1 MSINLI
7 FLLVLF
13 AALCHASWSAI
24 LKNSNN
30 GLAIMGLTSIIE
42 IIIFFPL
49 VFTVPLPT
57 TNIWYFIIATT
68 LLHGFYRYSVVVSY
82 QYGDLSFV
90 YPIARGGS
98 CLIVGLVSLLLMH
111 SDISLFGVIGILV
124 ICFGLFMISFL
135 TSKRFNK
142 SAFIIAITT
151 AILIATY
158 TLLDGIAV
166 RKTENAFTFIFWM
179 LLLNGIPILLY
190 ALISKN
196 GLRKKNSYA
205 LIDGIVAGVLAILG
219 YGLVV
224 WSMQFIEIAY
234 VSSIREVSI
243 VLATIL
249 SVYLLKEK
257 DAKKRIM
264 PSIIIVMGVALV
276 YFQIS

>member
-30 GLAIMGLTSIIE
+30 GLAIMGMTSIIE

-49 VFTVPLPT
+49 VFTVPFPT
-57 TNIWYFIIATT
+57 IDIWYFIIATT
-68 LLHGFYRYSVVVSY
+68 LLHGLYRYSVVVSY

-98 CLIVGLVSLLLMH
+98 CLIVGLVSLLLIQ
-111 SDISLFGVIGILV
+111 SDVSLFGVIGILV
-124 ICFGLFMISFL
+124 ICFGLFMISFQ
-135 TSKRFNK
+135 TTKKFNK

-158 TLLDGIAV
+158 TLLDGMAV

-179 LLLNGIPILLY
+179 LLLNGMPILLY

-196 GLRKKNSYA
+196 GLRKKNSYN

-264 PSIIIVMGVALV
+264 PSIIIVMGVTFV
-276 YFQIS
+276 YFQIG

>member
-30 GLAIMGLTSIIE
+30 GLAIMGITSIIE

-49 VFTVPLPT
+49 VFTVPFPT
-57 TNIWYFIIATT
+57 IDIWYFIIATT

-98 CLIVGLVSLLLMH
+98 CLIVGLVSLLLIH

-135 TSKRFNK
+135 TTKRFNK
-142 SAFIIAITT
+142 SAFIIAVTT

-196 GLRKKNSYA
+196 GLRKKNSYN

-264 PSIIIVMGVALV
+264 PSIIIVMGVTLV

>member
-30 GLAIMGLTSIIE
+30 GLAIMGITSIIE
-42 IIIFFPL
+42 IIVFFPL
-49 VFTVPLPT
+49 VFVVPFPT
-57 TNIWYFIIATT
+57 IDIWYFIIATT
-68 LLHGFYRYSVVVSY
+68 LIHGFYRYSVVLSY

-98 CLIVGLVSLLLMH
+98 CIIVGLVSLLFIY

-135 TSKRFNK
+135 TTKRFNK

-151 AILIATY
+151 AILIAAY

-196 GLRKKNSYA
+196 GLRKKNSYN

-234 VSSIREVSI
+234 VSSIREMSI

-257 DAKKRIM
+257 DAKKRII
-264 PSIIIVMGVALV
+264 PSIVIVIGVSVV
-276 YFQIS
+276 YFQIV

>member
-13 AALCHASWSAI
+13 AALCHASWSAV

-30 GLAIMGLTSIIE
+30 GLAIMGMTSIIE

-49 VFTVPLPT
+49 VFTVPFPT
-57 TNIWYFIIATT
+57 IDIWYFIIATT
-68 LLHGFYRYSVVVSY
+68 LLHGFYRYSVVISY

-98 CLIVGLVSLLLMH
+98 CLIVGLVSLLLIQ
-111 SDISLFGVIGILV
+111 SDVSLFGVIGILV
-124 ICFGLFMISFL
+124 ICFGLFMISFQ
-135 TSKRFNK
+135 TTKKFNK
-142 SAFIIAITT
+142 SAFIIAVTT

-158 TLLDGIAV
+158 TLLDGMAV

-179 LLLNGIPILLY
+179 LLLNGMPILLY

>member
-1 MSINLI
+1 
-7 FLLVLF
+7 
-13 AALCHASWSAI
+13 
-24 LKNSNN
+24 
-30 GLAIMGLTSIIE
+30 
-42 IIIFFPL
+42 
-49 VFTVPLPT
+49 VFTVPFPT
-57 TNIWYFIIATT
+57 IDIWYFIIATT
-68 LLHGFYRYSVVVSY
+68 LLHGFYRYSVVISY

-98 CLIVGLVSLLLMH
+98 CLIVGLVSLLLIQ
-111 SDISLFGVIGILV
+111 SDVSLFGVIGILV
-124 ICFGLFMISFL
+124 ICFGLFMISFQ
-135 TSKRFNK
+135 TTKKFNK
-142 SAFIIAITT
+142 SAFIIAVTT

-158 TLLDGIAV
+158 TLLDGMAV

-179 LLLNGIPILLY
+179 LLLNGMPILLY

>member
-30 GLAIMGLTSIIE
+30 GLAIMGITSIIE

-49 VFTVPLPT
+49 VFTVPFPT
-57 TNIWYFIIATT
+57 INIWYFIIATT

-135 TSKRFNK
+135 TSKKFNK
-142 SAFIIAITT
+142 SAFIIAVTT
-151 AILIATY
+151 AILISTY

-179 LLLNGIPILLY
+179 LLLNGI
-190 ALISKN
+190 
-196 GLRKKNSYA
+196 
-205 LIDGIVAGVLAILG
+205 V
-219 YGLVV
+219 
-224 WSMQFIEIAY
+224 
-234 VSSIREVSI
+234 
-243 VLATIL
+243 
-249 SVYLLKEK
+249 
-257 DAKKRIM
+257 
-264 PSIIIVMGVALV
+264 
-276 YFQIS
+276 

>member
-1 MSINLI
+1 LSINLI

-30 GLAIMGLTSIIE
+30 GLAIMGMTSIIE

-49 VFTVPLPT
+49 VFTVPFPT
-57 TNIWYFIIATT
+57 IDIWYFIIATT
-68 LLHGFYRYSVVVSY
+68 LLHGFYRYSVVISY

-98 CLIVGLVSLLLMH
+98 CLIVGLVSLLLIQ
-111 SDISLFGVIGILV
+111 SDVSLFGVIGILV
-124 ICFGLFMISFL
+124 ICFGLFMISFQ
-135 TSKRFNK
+135 TTKKFNK
-142 SAFIIAITT
+142 SAFIIAVTT

-158 TLLDGIAV
+158 TLLDGMAV

-179 LLLNGIPILLY
+179 LLLNGMPILLY

-257 DAKKRIM
+257 DAKKRII